1 MATAVHTKRFGQI
14 FNSVTLCATT
24 AGLDISR
31 DAAETTNSCDA
42 EKAFLPG
49 KYGWTQSSA
58 GPLDIAD
65 NGADEQLF
73 TNVSGAAAA
82 TITVKP
88 DSTAA
93 NSATNA
99 QYSGSAFVTAYGISY
114 DQANAGQYSATFQGT
129 GALTRA
135 VA

>member
-14 FNSVTLCATT
+14 WNAVTLCATT

-31 DAAETTNSCDA
+31 DASETTNSCDA

-65 NGADEQLF
+65 NGADETLF
-73 TNVSGAAAA
+73 TGITSGSAA

-93 NSATNA
+93 NGATNA
-99 QYSGSAFVTAYGISY
+99 QYSGSAFPTAYGISY

-129 GALTRA
+129 GALSRL